1 MFDDE
6 DGVRLLAAR
15 DTNGKMLA
23 FVACD
28 PVYEE
33 GQVVGYYANVT
44 RMRPDA
50 HAGTL
55 NMMMKEFID
64 R

>member
-1 MFDDE
+1 VFDDE
-6 DGVRLLAAR
+6 EGVRKLVAR
-15 DTNGKMLA
+15 DKTGRMLA

-28 PVYEE
+28 PVYEF

-50 HAGTL
+50 HPGTL
-55 NMMMKEFID
+55 NLMMKEFIE